1 MSYDVIS
8 KSNWKRQPQNIKI
21 ETSREFRLSDQCYSN
36 SRHFL
41 FSIKTYLSIEV
52 VCQTVDVLTLYG
64 ILTSH
69 QGEVMGQLFVG
80 CDDCTMAKLVKLG
93 STRSTKD
100 LHHVQ
105 DPQIHKGALLGVIDF
120 CSLQII
126 STFSLS

>member
-1 MSYDVIS
+1 MSYDVIP
-8 KSNWKRQPQNIKI
+8 KTKWKRQPQSLKK
-21 ETSREFRLSDQCYSN
+21 ETSRVFRLSDQCYSN

-41 FSIKTYLSIEV
+41 VSINTYLGIEV

-64 ILTSH
+64 ILASH
-69 QGEVMGQLFVG
+69 QGEVMGQLFMG

-105 DPQIHKGALLGVIDF
+105 DPQIHKGALLGVIDL

-126 STFSLS
+126 SKSSLS

>member
-1 MSYDVIS
+1 MSFDVIS
-8 KSNWKRQPQNIKI
+8 KTIWKRQPQNLKI
-21 ETSREFRLSDQCYSN
+21 ETSRELRLSDQCYSN

-41 FSIKTYLSIEV
+41 DSIKIYLGIEV

-64 ILTSH
+64 ILASH

-80 CDDCTMAKLVKLG
+80 CDDCTMAKLVKL
-93 STRSTKD
+93 RSTSSAKD

-105 DPQIHKGALLGVIDF
+105 DPQIHKGALLGVVDL